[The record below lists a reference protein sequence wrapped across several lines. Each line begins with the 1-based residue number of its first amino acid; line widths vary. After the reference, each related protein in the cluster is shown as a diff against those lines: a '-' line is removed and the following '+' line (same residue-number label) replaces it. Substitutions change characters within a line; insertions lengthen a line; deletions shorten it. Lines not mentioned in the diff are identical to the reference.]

1 MEEPEGYGGETLPG
15 VSEKGR
21 EGQTKPG
28 RRHGGRRHWPLGCW
42 SRYQGE
48 CKARGEDAQAPS
60 ADSPSGGQQKL
71 SCELHGCG
79 AHSYRA
85 LRTDG
90 ASEGPRG
97 PGVEEDGVWEPSPG
111 ALAGGGGGCSCV
123 GSRSVI
129 RAW

>member
-48 CKARGEDAQAPS
+48 CKARGEDAQVQAQTP
-60 ADSPSGGQQKL
+60 
-71 SCELHGCG
+71 
-79 AHSYRA
+79 RA
-85 LRTDG
+85 VD
-90 ASEGPRG
+90 
-97 PGVEEDGVWEPSPG
+97 
-111 ALAGGGGGCSCV
+111 
-123 GSRSVI
+123 SRSCPVNSTGVGLTVTEL
-129 RAW
+129 